1 MKLSEAE
8 WLVMK
13 ALWSCQPAT
22 VRDLIEHLP
31 PEVDWAYTT
40 VKTMLTRLEA
50 KQAVTERKSKNVSI
64 YEARLSPQAA
74 RGSAWSN
81 FLNQAFDGA
90 MEPLLHFLV
99 QERKLTKKQRRQ
111 LAQLLAEEERKE
123 KEGK

>member
-1 MKLSEAE
+1 MRLSEAE
-8 WLVMK
+8 WQVMK

-31 PEVDWAYTT
+31 PGTNWAYTT

-50 KQAVTERKSKNVSI
+50 KRAVSERKHKNVSV
-64 YEARLSPQAA
+64 YEALVSPESA
-74 RGSAWSN
+74 RGSAWSH

-99 QERKLTKKQRRQ
+99 RERKLTRKQRRQ
-111 LAQLLAEEERKE
+111 LAQLLEEEERKE
-123 KEGK
+123 KEAK

>member
-8 WLVMK
+8 WQIMK
-13 ALWSCQPAT
+13 ALWRCQPAT
-22 VRDLIEHLP
+22 VHEVIGQLP

-40 VKTMLTRLEA
+40 VKTMLTRLEV
-50 KQAVTERKSKNVSI
+50 KRAVSERKVKNVSV
-64 YEARLSPQAA
+64 YEALVSPQSA
-74 RGSAWSN
+74 RGSAWSS

-99 QERKLTKKQRRQ
+99 KERKLTRKQRRQ
-111 LAQLLAEEERKE
+111 LAQLLEEEERRE

>member
-8 WLVMK
+8 WQIMK
-13 ALWSCQPAT
+13 ALWCCQPAT
-22 VRDLIEHLP
+22 VREVIDHLP

-50 KQAVTERKSKNVSI
+50 KQAVSERKVRNVSL
-64 YEARLSPQAA
+64 YEALVTPQAA
-74 RGSAWSN
+74 RGSAWSI

-99 QERKLTKKQRRQ
+99 RERKLTKKQRRQ
-111 LAQLLAEEERKE
+111 LAQLLEEEERKE

>member
-8 WLVMK
+8 WQVMK
-13 ALWSCQPAT
+13 ALWRCQPAT
-22 VRDLIEHLP
+22 VRDLIKHLP
-31 PEVDWAYTT
+31 ADVDWAYTT

-50 KQAVTERKSKNVSI
+50 KQAVSERKNKNVSV
-64 YEARLSPQAA
+64 YEALVSPQTA
-74 RGSAWSN
+74 RGSAWSS

-99 QERKLTKKQRRQ
+99 RERKLTKKQRHQ
-111 LAQLLAEEERKE
+111 LAQLLEEEEGRE

>member
-8 WLVMK
+8 WQIMK
-13 ALWSCQPAT
+13 ALWRCQPAT
-22 VRDLIEHLP
+22 VHKVIEQLP

-50 KQAVTERKSKNVSI
+50 KQAVSERKVKNVSV
-64 YEARLSPQAA
+64 YEALVSPQTA
-74 RGSAWSN
+74 RGSAWSS

-99 QERKLTKKQRRQ
+99 RERKLTKKQRRQ
-111 LAQLLAEEERKE
+111 LAQLLEEEERKE